1 MGDKSRHGKL
11 EENVTRDSGQMRDG
25 ARTEAGVE
33 IELRQGKDR
42 KKSSIQKVLIPEH
55 GIVGIQLRR
64 GRCDGVIAGR
74 EAVSCV
80 LWLQTQACVSV
91 SGKIRAKLATSKRR
105 HSAWRTI

>member
-42 KKSSIQKVLIPEH
+42 KKKLNPE
-55 GIVGIQLRR
+55 GFNP
-64 GRCDGVIAGR
+64 
-74 EAVSCV
+74 
-80 LWLQTQACVSV
+80 
-91 SGKIRAKLATSKRR
+91 
-105 HSAWRTI
+105 RTWDCGNTTRQR